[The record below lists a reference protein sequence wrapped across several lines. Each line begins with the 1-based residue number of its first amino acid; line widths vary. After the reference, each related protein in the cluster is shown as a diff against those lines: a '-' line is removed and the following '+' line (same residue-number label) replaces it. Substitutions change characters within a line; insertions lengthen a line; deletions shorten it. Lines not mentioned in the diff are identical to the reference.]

1 MPVNAVYSSQTLERI
16 ARFPRYYLA
25 LIDER
30 YVSDIMGITATCRI
44 GSLTINIRFTSYY
57 QQATCGPDT

>member
-1 MPVNAVYSSQTLERI
+1 MPVDAVYISQTLEGI
-16 ARFPRYYLA
+16 ARFPCYYLA

-30 YVSDIMGITATCRI
+30 YVSDIMGITATRRI
-44 GSLTINIRFTSYY
+44 GSRTISIRFTYYY

>member
-1 MPVNAVYSSQTLERI
+1 MSVDAVYNSQTLEHI

-25 LIDER
+25 LMDKR
-30 YVSDIMGITATCRI
+30 YVSDIMGITATRRI
-44 GSLTINIRFTSYY
+44 GSRTISIRFTYYY

>member
-44 GSLTINIRFTSYY
+44 GSLTISIRFTYYY